1 MALFLAQGKLVY
13 TFNVAEHR
21 VKIRSKE
28 NYNENA
34 WHDVSS
40 LNLCILFITILLCI
54 KTAMTNFVLLTPK
67 VIFIRDGSMGRL
79 IIDGLTV
86 LEDRAPGSNVSWHV
100 GSPIYIGGV
109 PLGTAQKN
117 VQVRDKFHTEEI

>member
-28 NYNENA
+28 NYNDSA
-34 WHDVSS
+34 WHDVSY
-40 LNLCILFITILLCI
+40 LNLCVLFITILLCI
-54 KTAMTNFVLLTPK
+54 KTATTNFVLLTRK

-79 IIDGLTV
+79 IIDKLTV
-86 LEDRAPGSNVSWHV
+86 LEGRAPGSNVSWHV

-109 PLGTAQKN
+109 PLGRAQKN
-117 VQVRDKFHTEEI
+117 VQV